1 MARIP
6 RAGNEFLELSF
17 NHGVAN
23 VLILQH
29 TVRIDCKCMGNRR
42 HTEHFRNQPGK
53 ASVANSQSGHFIL
66 RNELFR
72 LVGIQTYAQNH

>member
-1 MARIP
+1 
-6 RAGNEFLELSF
+6 
-17 NHGVAN
+17 
-23 VLILQH
+23 
-29 TVRIDCKCMGNRR
+29 MGNRR